1 MITSKEKSALFIR
14 LIVPAGEATPVPPL
28 SATLGQAQVNAN
40 DFCKQFNLRSS
51 VYENGVLLSI
61 HLFRFSNGTF
71 TFSINRISLPFLLY
85 QSVEHDDKTIFVE
98 KLYDIFKIYSRFA
111 STDVSF
117 TSLASQF
124 FGVIRASKFKII
136 LFF

>member
-61 HLFRFSNGTF
+61 HLFRFSKD
-71 TFSINRISLPFLLY
+71 RK
-85 QSVEHDDKTIFVE
+85 SVV
-98 KLYDIFKIYSRFA
+98 
-111 STDVSF
+111 
-117 TSLASQF
+117 
-124 FGVIRASKFKII
+124 
-136 LFF
+136 